1 MAEQDP
7 LAKALRL
14 FLYTPVGLAAYLMD
28 SAPTFMELFVAR
40 GRIEV
45 GKARTELGQRL
56 GRSAPEAPEAP
67 AETPLAQRLAD
78 GLGKVA
84 TAATQAGTMIA
95 AVAGPVVSAAT
106 NAAASA
112 ASAAASTAS
121 TAATAAT
128 SVASAASGSSA
139 SPGAPGAQSATGAPG
154 APSSP
159 GSPGATSTS
168 SATDGVT
175 EPSADSTAG
184 STGSASTPGA
194 GELPIPGYDQLSASQ
209 IVEHLEGLSKV
220 ALDRIKLYELAHR
233 ARRTILATIDQLTA

>member
-121 TAATAAT
+121 TGATAAT

>member
-56 GRSAPEAPEAP
+56 GRSAPEAPAVP

-78 GLGKVA
+78 GFGKAA
-84 TAATQAGTMIA
+84 TAASQAGTMIA

-106 NAAASA
+106 SAATSA
-112 ASAAASTAS
+112 ASAAASSAAS
-121 TAATAAT
+121 AAA

-139 SPGAPGAQSATGAPG
+139 SPGAARAQDATG
-154 APSSP
+154 SP
-159 GSPGATSTS
+159 EATSTS

-175 EPSADSTAG
+175 EPSAASTAG

>member
-112 ASAAASTAS
+112 ASAAAST
-121 TAATAAT
+121 

-154 APSSP
+154 APSPP